1 MVKNYL
7 KYNGNTKK
15 FYSGKNIFVTGCAG
29 TIGSELI
36 KQLIYLKPNKIIAID
51 NNETELFF
59 LLEQYKNHENIN
71 FFICDVRDKE
81 KLKFLM
87 KGCDFVFHGAALK
100 HVILGEY
107 NPSDIV
113 KTNLIGLQ
121 NVIESAIETSVK
133 KVLFMSSDKAVNPTN
148 AMGASKLM
156 GEKLITAANNFQ
168 NYGGTVFC
176 SVRFGNVIGSRGSVV
191 PIFINQLKN
200 NLNLTITDV
209 NMTRFL
215 MTKEESVNLILNSLV
230 IAQGAEIFILKMNA
244 VKIVDLAES
253 IIEELAPFFNR
264 KNVELTFIGGKPGEK
279 LFEELLSEEEAGHS
293 IEFKN
298 FYCILP
304 AFKSIYTKSS
314 AYKYDEKIIKEKI
327 GNKIAS
333 NTVSLLS
340 KENIKKYYIKY
351 LKEKINEFNN

>member
-1 MVKNYL
+1 MVKNYSQA
-7 KYNGNTKK
+7 KENMEI

-29 TIGSELI
+29 TIGIELI
-36 KQLIYLKPNKIIAID
+36 KQLVNLKPNRIIAID

-59 LLEQYKNHENIN
+59 LMEQYKDYDNIN
-71 FFICDVRDKE
+71 FFICDIRDKE
-81 KLKFLM
+81 KLKFIM
-87 KGCDFVFHGAALK
+87 SGCDFVFHGAALK

-121 NVIESAIETSVK
+121 NVIEAAIETKVK

-191 PIFINQLKN
+191 PIFLNQLKN
-200 NLNLTITDV
+200 NLNLTITDS

-215 MTKEESVNLILNSLV
+215 MTKEESVNLILNSMI

-244 VKIVDLAES
+244 VKIIDLAEAV
-253 IIEELAPFFNR
+253 IEGLAAIFNR
-264 KNVELTFIGGKPGEK
+264 NNAEMTFIGGKPGEK

-304 AFKSIYTKSS
+304 AFKSIYLDNRNN
-314 AYKYDEKIIKEKI
+314 KYNEEIINQKIEK
-327 GNKIAS
+327 KIAS
-333 NTVSLLS
+333 NTVDLLS
-340 KENIKKYYIKY
+340 KKDIKNFYVEYLKKNIKDFI
-351 LKEKINEFNN
+351 

>member
-1 MVKNYL
+1 MVKNYS
-7 KYNGNTKK
+7 KDNKDIEN
-15 FYSGKNIFVTGCAG
+15 FYFKKNILVTGCAG

-36 KQLIYLKPNKIIAID
+36 KQLVYLGPNKIIAID

-59 LLEQYKNHENIN
+59 LMEQYKNCDNIN
-71 FFICDVRDKE
+71 FFICDIRDKE
-81 KLKFLM
+81 KLKFIM
-87 KGCDFVFHGAALK
+87 SGCDFVFHGAALK
-100 HVILGEY
+100 HVVLGEY

-121 NVIESAIETSVK
+121 NVIEAAIETKIK

-191 PIFINQLKN
+191 PIFLNQLKN
-200 NLNLTITDV
+200 NLSLTITDS

-215 MTKEESVNLILNSLV
+215 MTKEEAVNLILNSMI

-244 VKIVDLAES
+244 VKIIDLAEA
-253 IIEELAPFFNR
+253 IIEGLTAVFNR
-264 KNVELTFIGGKPGEK
+264 NNVGTTLIGGKPGEK

-293 IEFKN
+293 VEFKN

-304 AFKSIYTKSS
+304 AFKSIYFDNRNN
-314 AYKYDEKIIKEKI
+314 KYNEEIINQRIEK
-327 GNKIAS
+327 KIAS
-333 NTVSLLS
+333 NNVGLLN
-340 KENIKKYYIKY
+340 KKDIKNFYVEYLKKNIKDFI
-351 LKEKINEFNN
+351 